1 MTDLESIRKRLE
13 EAPKGPWTGD
23 RYDGTVKYDV
33 LDADGE
39 TVIHGCNG
47 NEDPS
52 YGIRDDAAEQLILN
66 APTDIAFLLGEVER
80 LTIERDDYAS
90 QAKAE
95 RGRWRPI
102 SERAE
107 RAEVVAKSIRAALG
121 HGADE
126 NLWPVGLTVAGA
138 VARLVDRV
146 ATAKDEERAAVVAHA
161 DAEAA
166 RMTGNGDDVGA
177 RFVRAFGD
185 AIESNRHREKA

>member
-1 MTDLESIRKRLE
+1 MTDLESIRKRH
-13 EAPKGPWTGD
+13 EAAVNLARDLQHATLHGPVPIATTMQMAHELVW
-23 RYDGTVKYDV
+23 
-33 LDADGE
+33 A
-39 TVIHGCNG
+39 
-47 NEDPS
+47 S
-52 YGIRDDAAEQLILN
+52 AEN
-66 APTDIAFLLGEVER
+66 VR

-121 HGADE
+121 HGADD
-126 NLWPVGLTVAGA
+126 NMWPVGLTVAGA